1 MSSKSSGKRLEGF
14 FTGKGFY
21 IVLFLC
27 AAVIGLSAWMM
38 AAGNEAMEE
47 ARSFGEVGLD
57 NRRIETVIITPEVKP
72 QGVEAMAIPEEQE
85 SLSAEPVEEEAS
97 VEVFSEEVPLDEP
110 PLTVWPVVGQLERG
124 HDLQRLHYDV
134 TLRDWRTHEGVDIL
148 APLGETVFAARAG
161 CVSSVEEDGLYG
173 TVVSI
178 DHGDGSSTLYANLA
192 AQPAVAPGDW
202 VEAGSVI
209 GAVGDTAL
217 CEIGQGTHLHFA
229 VFLDGESIDPLDYLP
244 A

>member
-85 SLSAEPVEEEAS
+85 SLSAEPVEEEAR
-97 VEVFSEEVPLDEP
+97 VEVFSEEVPLDASATSAP
-110 PLTVWPVVGQLERG
+110 RCTTTSPKSFPAT
-124 HDLQRLHYDV
+124 
-134 TLRDWRTHEGVDIL
+134 TWR
-148 APLGETVFAARAG
+148 A
-161 CVSSVEEDGLYG
+161 
-173 TVVSI
+173 
-178 DHGDGSSTLYANLA
+178 
-192 AQPAVAPGDW
+192 
-202 VEAGSVI
+202 
-209 GAVGDTAL
+209 
-217 CEIGQGTHLHFA
+217 
-229 VFLDGESIDPLDYLP
+229 
-244 A
+244 

>member
-38 AAGNEAMEE
+38 AAGNEAMDE
-47 ARSFGEVGLD
+47 ARGVGDVALSD
-57 NRRIETVIITPEVKP
+57 RRIETVIITPEVRP
-72 QGVEAMAIPEEQE
+72 QGVEAMAVPEEQE
-85 SLSAEPVEEEAS
+85 SLTIEAPEEAEA
-97 VEVFSEEVPLDEP
+97 VEVFSEEAPSAEP
-110 PLTVWPVVGQLERG
+110 PLTVWPVVGELERG

-161 CVSSVEEDGLYG
+161 SVSSVEEDGLYG
-173 TVVSI
+173 TIVTV

-192 AQPAVAPGDW
+192 AQPAVAPGDR

>member
-148 APLGETVFAARAG
+148 APLGETVFAAHAG
-161 CVSSVEEDGLYG
+161 CVSRVEEDGLYG

>member
-47 ARSFGEVGLD
+47 ARSFGDVGL
-57 NRRIETVIITPEVKP
+57 NERRIETVIITPEVRP
-72 QGVEAMAIPEEQE
+72 RGVEAMAVPEEQE
-85 SLSAEPVEEEAS
+85 SLTAAQPEEEAR
-97 VEVFSEEVPLDEP
+97 VEVFSEETLPGEP
-110 PLTVWPVVGQLERG
+110 PTVWPVVGELERG
-124 HDLQRLHYDV
+124 HDLERLHYDV

-161 CVSSVEEDGLYG
+161 CVSRVEEDGLYG

-192 AQPAVAPGDW
+192 AQPAVAPGDR

-229 VFLDGESIDPLDYLP
+229 VYLDGESIDPLDYLP

>member
-47 ARSFGEVGLD
+47 ARNFGEVGLD

-85 SLSAEPVEEEAS
+85 SLSAEPVEEEMPAGQWKLTS
-97 VEVFSEEVPLDEP
+97 DGQKYEGGQTVKVKAPIDYMPVFEKL
-110 PLTVWPVVGQLERG
+110 
-124 HDLQRLHYDV
+124 
-134 TLRDWRTHEGVDIL
+134 
-148 APLGETVFAARAG
+148 
-161 CVSSVEEDGLYG
+161 
-173 TVVSI
+173 
-178 DHGDGSSTLYANLA
+178 
-192 AQPAVAPGDW
+192 
-202 VEAGSVI
+202 
-209 GAVGDTAL
+209 
-217 CEIGQGTHLHFA
+217 
-229 VFLDGESIDPLDYLP
+229 
-244 A
+244 

>member
-14 FTGKGFY
+14 LTGKGFY

-47 ARSFGEVGLD
+47 ARSIGDVGL
-57 NRRIETVIITPEVKP
+57 NERRIETVIITPEVKP
-72 QGVEAMAIPEEQE
+72 RGVEAMAIPEEE
-85 SLSAEPVEEEAS
+85 VSLPAELPAEEER
-97 VEVFSEEVPLDEP
+97 VEVFSEEPLPAEP
-110 PLTVWPVVGQLERG
+110 PLTVWPVVGELERG

-148 APLGETVFAARAG
+148 APLGETVFAVRAG
-161 CVSSVEEDGLYG
+161 TVSSVEEDGLYG
-173 TVVSI
+173 TVVI
-178 DHGDGSSTLYANLA
+178 LDHGDGSSTLYANLA